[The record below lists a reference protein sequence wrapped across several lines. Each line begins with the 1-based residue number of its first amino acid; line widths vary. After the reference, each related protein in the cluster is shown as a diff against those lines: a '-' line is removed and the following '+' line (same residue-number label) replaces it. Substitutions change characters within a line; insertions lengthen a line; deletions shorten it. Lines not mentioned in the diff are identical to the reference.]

1 MGTNSQHLK
10 KGRVGKTPMLILLG
24 FATVILI
31 LAFAAAGARSQAD
44 LAKSA
49 KKAEQRVDRLDRAY
63 SQITAL
69 QKASFKDE
77 LLREDLSA
85 SFSDAAYK
93 KEEDDLS
100 FAEAYTAYTVFN
112 ETSKMPEPVQP
123 EPEPQESEFE
133 KKLKAQR
140 ENDFFKAMSAST
152 QLNLNFDKRAFAQ
165 LTSANQGTVGAAPV
179 QSPGVR
185 VDYDAAIAQGQS
197 DLEAL
202 RSRVQASGSA
212 SSAYQSGRYGS
223 SDLSYYQSLVRT
235 DGYTSPYTVEAAP
248 AELLLR
254 QGTVLPAILL
264 TAINSDLPGQVK
276 AQITEDV
283 YDTHLGN
290 HILIPKGTTLLGQY
304 GASPG
309 FGQER
314 LMMGFNRLILPNGTS
329 LNLGSQ
335 PGTSAE
341 GLAGFDADV
350 NNHMLRI
357 IGNSIFL
364 GGITASITMSQ
375 DTVYD
380 SDGRRTAGSA
390 LSEALGT
397 TLGMTLARIIERNM
411 ALSPT
416 LEVDP
421 GYVFNVTLTQDILF
435 GKPYEDHYGR

>member
-31 LAFAAAGARSQAD
+31 LAFAAAGARSQGE
-44 LAKSA
+44 LAKTA
-49 KKAEQRVDRLDRAY
+49 KKAEQRSDRLDRAY
-63 SQITAL
+63 NQITAL
-69 QKASFKDE
+69 QKASFKEE
-77 LLREDLSA
+77 LLKEDLSA

-93 KEEDDLS
+93 KEDELS
-100 FAEAYTAYTVFN
+100 FEEAYMTYTVFN
-112 ETSKMPEPVQP
+112 ETSRMPDPVYA
-123 EPEPQESEFE
+123 EPEPLPGEFE

-165 LTSANQGTVGAAPV
+165 LTSANVGAGSASSA
-179 QSPGVR
+179 QSNVAR
-185 VDYDAAIAQGQS
+185 VDYGAAIAQGQS

-202 RSRVQASGSA
+202 RSKVQSSGTA
-212 SSAYQSGRYGS
+212 SSDYQSGRYGS
-223 SDLSYYQSLVRT
+223 SDLSYYQSLART
-235 DGYTSPYTVEAAP
+235 DGYTSPYTVEASP
-248 AELLLR
+248 SDLLLR

-264 TAINSDLPGQVK
+264 TGINSDLPGQVK
-276 AQITEDV
+276 AQITEDI
-283 YDTHLGN
+283 YDTNLGN
-290 HILIPKGTTLLGQY
+290 HILIPRGTILLGQY

-314 LMMGFNRLILPNGTS
+314 LMLGFNRLILPNGTS

-335 PGTSAE
+335 PGTSAD

-357 IGNSIFL
+357 IGNSILL
-364 GGITASITMSQ
+364 GGITASITLSQ

-380 SDGRRTAGSA
+380 SNGRRTAGSA

-435 GKPYEDHYGR
+435 GKPYEDNYGR